1 MRILS
6 IRGGGIKGV
15 VPAMILGRLELLTG
29 RAVAHS
35 FDLIVGTS
43 TGGIIALA
51 AGLGMSAGRMR
62 DLYVERGA
70 AIFKR
75 RWLLGLFA
83 ARYDIRNLRSAL
95 YEQFGARP
103 RWMGECRTQ
112 VMVTATDWST
122 GGAVFFKSW
131 QHRHLSVVDV
141 ASATAAAPT
150 YFDPVMIG
158 NGCYVDGGLWA
169 NNPAPYALLEAVED
183 GYGRSDIRL
192 VDLACPVGP
201 PVKRRPAGG
210 VIGVLPSIVDA
221 CIDAGMD
228 AAAHSAK
235 TLLNGNCLTVVPEL
249 DDASPNM
256 ADASKANIARLVAA
270 GERQA
275 DRLAVQ
281 IAAHVR

>member
-15 VPAMILGRLELLTG
+15 VPAMILSRLELLTG

-62 DLYVERGA
+62 DLYVEQGA
-70 AIFKR
+70 AIFRR

-95 YEQFGARP
+95 LQQFGER
-103 RWMGECRTQ
+103 MLGECRTQ
-112 VMVTATDWST
+112 CMVTATDWATS
-122 GGAVFFKSW
+122 GAVFFKSW

-150 YFDPVMIG
+150 YFDPVMVG
-158 NGCYVDGGLWA
+158 NACCVDGGLFA
-169 NNPAPYALLEAVED
+169 NNPAQYALLEAVKA
-183 GYGRSDIRL
+183 GRALGDIRL

-221 CIDAGMD
+221 LIDAGMD

-235 TLLNGNCLTVVPEL
+235 KLLNGNCLTVVPEL
-249 DDASPNM
+249 DYASPNM
-256 ADASKANIARLVAA
+256 ADASRGNIARLVAA